1 MICSEALVKPFLKWA
16 GGKRQLLP
24 EIREH
29 IPETFNSYYEPFL
42 GAGAV
47 FFDLLPTKAI
57 VNDFNEQLMLTYRVI
72 RDSVDE
78 LIRILDIHKA
88 RNSRDYFYEIRA
100 LDRNKHVFD
109 LLPDVDKAARLIYLN
124 KTCFNG
130 LYRVNSRGEFNAP
143 YGRYK
148 NPTICEAEVLR
159 AVSHYLNSHEVQLLC
174 KDFADAVA
182 DASRGDFVYFDP
194 PYFSSDNTNFTSYQ
208 AEGFDASEQERLRDV
223 FAELSDRGVKCL
235 LSNSDTEFIRELY
248 SGFEVRTVSAIRA
261 INADVNG
268 RGRVNEV
275 LVRNW

>member
-182 DASRGDFVYFDP
+182 DVSKGDFVYFDP

-248 SGFEVRTVSAIRA
+248 SGFDIRTVSAIRA
-261 INADVNG
+261 INADANG

>member
-47 FFDLLPTKAI
+47 FLDLLPTKAI

-248 SGFEVRTVSAIRA
+248 SGFDIRTVSAIRA
-261 INADVNG
+261 INADANG

>member
-248 SGFEVRTVSAIRA
+248 SGFDIRTVSAIRA
-261 INADVNG
+261 INADANG